1 MWDHKRSMLFR
12 FSAYGFLKNLKFF
25 EPFLYLFFWANGLNF
40 FQIGVLIAIRE
51 ALTLILEI
59 PTGVIADISGRRK
72 AMSIAF
78 GSYISSFVI
87 FYHFSSFTIFILA
100 MVFFAMGETFRS
112 GTHKAMI
119 MQHLDQENMSDKK
132 VEYYGLTRSASRL
145 GSALSAVLAGII
157 VYFFQS
163 YNIIFL
169 VTIIPYSMAFVLMLT
184 YPRELDG
191 TPSGATLRNA
201 WDHVKASYRQ
211 LIDYPYLR
219 RMLANASIYDSFFKI
234 SKDYLSPIVET
245 FALTMPLL
253 LFIEVPEQRTAIL
266 VGMVYFFVYMNSFIS
281 SRKSVTLM
289 RKVGD
294 MARALN
300 ILYYIMALAFLMV
313 SLFLLVDVLVLSILS
328 FFLFFTLYNLRKP
341 MVVGFLGD
349 VIEPRTRA
357 TLLSGENQLRSVV
370 GIVIAPVMGFLADT
384 YGLSYTFLFGA
395 VVLLFVAVALPVRMG
410 MSGEK

>member
-1 MWDHKRSMLFR
+1 MLFR

-201 WDHVKASYRQ
+201 WDHVKSSYRQ

-313 SLFLLVDVLVLSILS
+313 SFFLLVDVLVLSILS

-370 GIVIAPVMGFLADT
+370 GIVIAPVMGFLADS

-395 VVLLFVAVALPVRMG
+395 VVLLFAAIALPIKMD
-410 MSGEK
+410 MSGDK